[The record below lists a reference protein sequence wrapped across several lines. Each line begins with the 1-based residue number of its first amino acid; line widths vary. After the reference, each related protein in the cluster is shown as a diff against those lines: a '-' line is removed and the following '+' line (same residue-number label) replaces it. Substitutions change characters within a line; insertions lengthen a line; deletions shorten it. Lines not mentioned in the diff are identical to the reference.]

1 MPATP
6 TPHCAHLDAPFLHPD
21 PPGGPL
27 PLSTAPRRSA
37 RPLGEDQSTAGH
49 HPSSPWPGALSPLE
63 DLQGPLTAWHC
74 GPRASRT
81 AGGAAPARHL
91 ELIPPPAQTPPWEP
105 PGPRVAEAE
114 TTPCQEEG
122 TEVAGPL
129 LSPKVSVGA
138 SARWGFWRRKRGG
151 ASPGTGMEPC
161 AETLTVGLRHLKT
174 HRGFSAGGGHS
185 GQREGPSKGGRCLD
199 KTAGH
204 WGRKGSCRHGW
215 GGYPGHQ
222 R

>member
-1 MPATP
+1 M
-6 TPHCAHLDAPFLHPD
+6 
-21 PPGGPL
+21 
-27 PLSTAPRRSA
+27 
-37 RPLGEDQSTAGH
+37 
-49 HPSSPWPGALSPLE
+49 
-63 DLQGPLTAWHC
+63 
-74 GPRASRT
+74 
-81 AGGAAPARHL
+81 
-91 ELIPPPAQTPPWEP
+91 
-105 PGPRVAEAE
+105 
-114 TTPCQEEG
+114 
-122 TEVAGPL
+122 AGPL